1 MLVATDQSNGA
12 AFWCH
17 SINWNKGA
25 LEAEELTRSGQW
37 RGNLLALRRSPFGGQ
52 ATCRGPARG
61 RPGSCRAAGNG
72 AGTFW
77 CSARSRASSP
87 VFCPAFC
94 QMAASQIPE
103 KGASYTAQGKSV
115 HEVSLQLP
123 DLPAVALMAVLMRG
137 VGQPRALQVVFA
149 AVLLVA
155 TAQGTCVPCAT
166 APRAQSFRAP
176 YPRFSAPPPP
186 LSSSSLSPHS
196 YWCDDAAASC

>member
-1 MLVATDQSNGA
+1 VLVATDQSNGA

-37 RGNLLALRRSPFGGQ
+37 RGNLLALRRSPFRGQ
-52 ATCRGPARG
+52 VTCRGPARG
-61 RPGSCRAAGNG
+61 RPGSCRAVGNG
-72 AGTFW
+72 AETFW
-77 CSARSRASSP
+77 CSARSRASSRD
-87 VFCPAFC
+87 
-94 QMAASQIPE
+94 ASQSGE
-103 KGASYTAQGKSV
+103 RGKLHCAAGESV

>member
-1 MLVATDQSNGA
+1 
-12 AFWCH
+12 
-17 SINWNKGA
+17 
-25 LEAEELTRSGQW
+25 
-37 RGNLLALRRSPFGGQ
+37 
-52 ATCRGPARG
+52 
-61 RPGSCRAAGNG
+61 
-72 AGTFW
+72 
-77 CSARSRASSP
+77 
-87 VFCPAFC
+87 
-94 QMAASQIPE
+94 
-103 KGASYTAQGKSV
+103 V

-186 LSSSSLSPHS
+186 LSLLLSLPTHIGVTTLLRPA
-196 YWCDDAAASC
+196 D

>member
-1 MLVATDQSNGA
+1 MARKPSCAPAITIQGA
-12 AFWCH
+12 SDLPRA
-17 SINWNKGA
+17 SA
-25 LEAEELTRSGQW
+25 REAGELPRSGQW
-37 RGNLLALRRSPFGGQ
+37 RRNILVLRPLASIISRRI
-52 ATCRGPARG
+52 T
-61 RPGSCRAAGNG
+61 N
-72 AGTFW
+72 
-77 CSARSRASSP
+77 
-87 VFCPAFC
+87 
-94 QMAASQIPE
+94 PE
-103 KGASYTAQGKSV
+103 KGASCTAQGKSV

-149 AVLLVA
+149 AALLVA